1 MAQKNN
7 EVVVAKSNVLS
18 VASCNVELPNFKE
31 IDLGNE
37 PRRLKIK
44 VTNGKKADGT
54 KFKKVTG
61 YVKLPIYEGIGDD
74 ATYVRDGIK
83 RISVHFKQVAFKEE
97 RGETC
102 NVSDINDLQTG
113 YLFVKAKGLRIPS
126 IYKLQYETD
135 DNGEIKYAE
144 NGEAIIK
151 YPEIWVEKGVLGF
164 LASVTS
170 QNALDVDSDTNTV
183 DAEEVKMNPE
193 TGELLNEEYDTEECM
208 FGEDSEVED
217 EE

>member
-1 MAQKNN
+1 MQNKNN
-7 EVVVAKSNVLS
+7 EVVVVKSNVLS
-18 VASCNVELPNFKE
+18 VSSCNVEIPNFKE

-61 YVKLPIYEGIGDD
+61 YVRLPIYEGIGDD
-74 ATYVRDGIK
+74 AVYVRDGIK

-126 IYKLQYETD
+126 VYRITEEKDSEGNIIYQ
-135 DNGEIKYAE
+135 E
-144 NGEAIIK
+144 NGEAKIK
-151 YPEIWVEKGVLGF
+151 YPEIWIEKGVLGF

-170 QNALDVDSDTNTV
+170 QNALDVDADDNTV
-183 DAEEVKMNPE
+183 DAEDVKENPE
-193 TGELLNEEYDTEECM
+193 TGELITEEYDTEECM

>member
-74 ATYVRDGIK
+74 AVYVRDGIK

-97 RGETC
+97 RGNTC

-126 IYKLQYETD
+126 VYRITEEKDSEGNIIYQ
-135 DNGEIKYAE
+135 E
-144 NGEAIIK
+144 NGEAKLK

-170 QNALDVDSDTNTV
+170 QNALDVDSDDNTV
-183 DAEEVKMNPE
+183 DAEDVKVNPE

>member
-18 VASCNVELPNFKE
+18 VASCNVELPNFKQ

-74 ATYVRDGIK
+74 AVYVRDGIK

-126 IYKLQYETD
+126 VYRITEEKDSEGNIIYQ
-135 DNGEIKYAE
+135 E
-144 NGEAIIK
+144 NGEAKLK

-170 QNALDVDSDTNTV
+170 QNALDVDNDTNTV
-183 DAEEVKMNPE
+183 DAEEVKENPE
-193 TGELLNEEYDTEECM
+193 TGELINEDYDTEECM

>member
-1 MAQKNN
+1 MQNKNN
-7 EVVVAKSNVLS
+7 EVVVVKSNVLS
-18 VASCNVELPNFKE
+18 VSSCNVEIPNFKE

-61 YVKLPIYEGIGDD
+61 YVRLPIYEGIGDD
-74 ATYVRDGIK
+74 AVYVRDGIK

-126 IYKLQYETD
+126 VYRITEEKDSEGNIIYQ
-135 DNGEIKYAE
+135 E
-144 NGEAIIK
+144 NGEAKLK

-170 QNALDVDSDTNTV
+170 QNALDVDADDNTV
-183 DAEEVKMNPE
+183 DAEDVKENPE
-193 TGELLNEEYDTEECM
+193 TGELITEEYDTEECI

>member
-1 MAQKNN
+1 MQNKNN
-7 EVVVAKSNVLS
+7 EVVVVKSNVLS
-18 VASCNVELPNFKE
+18 VSSCNVEIPNFKE

-61 YVKLPIYEGIGDD
+61 YVRLPIYEGIGDD
-74 ATYVRDGIK
+74 AVYVRYGIK

-126 IYKLQYETD
+126 VYRITEEKDSEGNIIYQ
-135 DNGEIKYAE
+135 E
-144 NGEAIIK
+144 NGEAKLK

-170 QNALDVDSDTNTV
+170 QNALDVDADDNTV
-183 DAEEVKMNPE
+183 DAENVKENPE
-193 TGELLNEEYDTEECM
+193 TGELITEEYDTEECM